1 MRQEVRSICLG
12 RGRGRRVIE
21 REEEALLL
29 NDEMA
34 LRTRRQIP
42 SREETDGE
50 EKGIASADADI
61 TKAMIYLER
70 YIAANSGEAAK
81 R

>member
-1 MRQEVRSICLG
+1 
-12 RGRGRRVIE
+12 VIE

-42 SREETDGE
+42 RRVAKKRM
-50 EKGIASADADI
+50 EK
-61 TKAMIYLER
+61 
-70 YIAANSGEAAK
+70 K
-81 R
+81 RALRVPMQTSPKR